1 MNNKLITL
9 LSKENT
15 VDDRHLLNVLG
26 FNEHDNL
33 IVICRD
39 DTTFETE
46 FVRVRPDILLWEQ
59 STNNFMVIEYKSYPL
74 YNNDISD
81 YAYYQVVVQ
90 AIVIKAHLEQQLG
103 KAVNV
108 EPSLYYINRKR
119 IPLEYEQD
127 EVELMTFT
135 LEDIAAVMPVAGSEL
150 AKAMVGPKV
159 YISPQS
165 ALYTQDT
172 RLKGTRSHQ
181 QLLDPKK
188 KR

>member
-1 MNNKLITL
+1 MDKNIMTL

-26 FNEHDNL
+26 LSEHDNL
-33 IVICRD
+33 IVLCRD

-59 STNNFMVIEYKSYPL
+59 GTNHFMVIEYKSYPL

-90 AIVIKAHLEQQLG
+90 AIVIKAHLEKQLG

-108 EPSLYYINRKR
+108 EPSLYYLNRKR
-119 IPLEYEQD
+119 IPLDYEQD
-127 EVELMTFT
+127 EVELMTVT
-135 LEDIAAVMPVAGSEL
+135 LEEMAASLPVAGSEL
-150 AKAMVGPKV
+150 AQAMAGSKV

-165 ALYTQDT
+165 ALFRQDA
-172 RLKGTRSHQ
+172 RLNGTRSHQ
-181 QLLDPKK
+181 QLLEPKK
-188 KR
+188 KT